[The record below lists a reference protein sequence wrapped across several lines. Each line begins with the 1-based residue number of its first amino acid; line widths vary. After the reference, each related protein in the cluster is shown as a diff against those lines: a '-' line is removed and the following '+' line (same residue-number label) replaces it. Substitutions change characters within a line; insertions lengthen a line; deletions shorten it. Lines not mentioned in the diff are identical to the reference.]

1 MQESLSRIFQTM
13 LGLLEGPD
21 YELRR
26 RSLMALSRLRG
37 DMAADIIFER
47 YRSDNLE
54 DYLVLAVSR
63 MDPRKSTPILI
74 AALSDMHLEARLT
87 AAEALVK
94 QRSEESVAALLATVE
109 AYLKQ
114 DPGGRKENLVSEE
127 ALQGIA
133 RALGEIATPMC
144 LGLLR
149 KLILQEKNER
159 VRATVVGVLGQH
171 INDSMVPMFQG
182 LLKDADPRVRSNAI
196 ESLANLQKPTI
207 IGLLQPYLFDPH
219 PRVKANAAKAIW
231 KFGDFDVSATLKEML
246 TGADK
251 KLRVSGI
258 YAVGEIRL
266 EAFQKTILGFL
277 ADPDPDVRRNCVVA
291 LRKFQ
296 QKQGASAL
304 APLLADPV
312 PEVRQQV
319 AISLGEVLQE
329 EAVPILLKRLGVEP
343 AANIRSHLASI
354 IGKFGKPEHFASLL
368 PLLQDDDE
376 RVVGNVIEALQ
387 KMKPKEPHAAAV
399 ASLRRFLDSSNNRIR
414 ANSIR
419 FLWEWGFTDV
429 LDALHGLIASGN
441 PEKVTSGLFCLGE
454 VFSSVSHQGGNL
466 LQTFDSIMKSAV
478 EAKRRQ
484 FADKGGGIGDAK
496 VRALWEKTQ
505 EALKANRLP
514 EARQGLEAILQ
525 AAPRLHPALVALGE
539 LTFREGALAEAEVL
553 FQRALAVSPN
563 ILKAHY
569 SLGQIY
575 HRQRN
580 WARAIHAL
588 QMTIRLYPKLPQ
600 AYLILAD
607 SLEAENRWKE
617 AAETLKRLAALV
629 PKNPQVMQRQ
639 ARATFLSGAVGEA
652 IPLAR
657 AAAAVGQI
665 DAFTTLIL
673 GVGEY
678 FGGHP
683 EKALATILAVMG
695 VLTEKPDPRALAD
708 ANRLIKVFQGLLAR
722 KEPSVPR

>member
-1 MQESLSRIFQTM
+1 M
-13 LGLLEGPD
+13 
-21 YELRR
+21 
-26 RSLMALSRLRG
+26 
-37 DMAADIIFER
+37 
-47 YRSDNLE
+47 
-54 DYLVLAVSR
+54 
-63 MDPRKSTPILI
+63 
-74 AALSDMHLEARLT
+74 
-87 AAEALVK
+87 
-94 QRSEESVAALLATVE
+94 E

-114 DPGGRKENLVSEE
+114 DPGGRKENLLSEE

-207 IGLLQPYLFDPH
+207 IGILQPYLFDPH

-246 TGADK
+246 TGSDK
-251 KLRVSGI
+251 NQRVSGI

-296 QKQGASAL
+296 QKEGASAL

-312 PEVRQQV
+312 PEVRQQA
-319 AISLGEVLQE
+319 AISLGELLQAE
-329 EAVPILLKRLGVEP
+329 VVPLLLKRLGAET
-343 AANIRSHLASI
+343 AANIRSHLVSI
-354 IGKFGKPEHFASLL
+354 IGKFGKPEHFPLLL
-368 PLLQDDDE
+368 PHLQDEDE

-387 KMKPKEPHAAAV
+387 KMKPKEPHAGAV

-466 LQTFDSIMKSAV
+466 LQTFDSILKAAV

-505 EALKANRLP
+505 EALKANRLA
-514 EARQGLEAILQ
+514 EARKGLEAILQ
-525 AAPRLHPALVALGE
+525 VAPRLHPALVALGE
-539 LTFREGALAEAEVL
+539 LAFREGALGEAEIL

-569 SLGQIY
+569 SLGQIH

-580 WARAIHAL
+580 WAKAIHSL
-588 QMTIRLYPKLPQ
+588 QMAIRLYPKLPQ
-600 AYLILAD
+600 AYLILAE
-607 SLEAENRWKE
+607 SFEAENRWKE
-617 AAETLKRLAALV
+617 AAETLKRLAGLV
-629 PKNPQVMQRQ
+629 PKNPQVMMRL
-639 ARATFLSGAVGEA
+639 ARATFLAGAVGEA

-657 AAAAVGQI
+657 AAAAMGQV
-665 DAFTTLIL
+665 DAFTNLVL

-683 EKALATILAVMG
+683 EKALTTILAVMG
-695 VLTEKPDPRALAD
+695 GLTEKPEPRALAD
-708 ANRLIKVFQGLLAR
+708 ANRLIKVFQGLLSR
-722 KEPSVPR
+722 KDSPATR